1 MLAWQKCVYQMQ
13 YATSAP
19 SFINLCDRGASIRA
33 VPIELSNDQRPST
46 NNDAVNGVSYT
57 VADIIVQPGY
67 EHLKKY
73 STQQRQSITQ
83 PSEIPQH
90 TESNLGQSH
99 QSQQEEQEYTD
110 PGYHLELHPVYSDSY
125 HIPAEALSPIYSH
138 VALPPMS
145 KPAYRRLLPNYGVAG
160 IPVIPHHYQYPLPV
174 HNRYRRSDPS
184 DEPDAARKD
193 KHDEDDV
200 ATKPSLDDSLSVVDL
215 QNQDKK
221 RVSTRQSVTLLGLNP
236 SNMYP
241 VQQQYRS
248 AELNPTYD
256 SNQKPAGSQQTPSQ
270 TNARETQQ
278 QQAATFVQA
287 TAPRTNNENLHHAL
301 LLQQP
306 APQQFRITDLR
317 NYPDVGPVSPSLQS
331 SRVETMNGHS
341 EPRTF
346 TPLKREGADAHGEI
360 VGTKLGNIYKIKVHQ
375 HMHQHGKLNN
385 APRPFENQITAD
397 TETPQQTVQIF
408 NKPTDNHV
416 ANSLQNIQYVVPQ
429 TYTVPNSLGSNVDN
443 YVWPYPYSSLSSPIR
458 ICFENNDTQPIV
470 YQLA

>member
-1 MLAWQKCVYQMQ
+1 MINDEIPTMTQLTVCLLAI
-13 YATSAP
+13 
-19 SFINLCDRGASIRA
+19 FL
-33 VPIELSNDQRPST
+33 
-46 NNDAVNGVSYT
+46 VSYT

-67 EHLKKY
+67 EHSKKY

-90 TESNLGQSH
+90 SEYTNIESNPH
-99 QSQQEEQEYTD
+99 QSQEEQQGYTD
-110 PGYHLELHPVYSDSY
+110 PGYHLELHPVYSDAY
-125 HIPAEALSPIYSH
+125 HIPAEALPPIYPN

-145 KPAYRRLLPNYGVAG
+145 KSAYRRLLSNYGAAG
-160 IPVIPHHYQYPLPV
+160 VPVIPHHYEYPLPV

-184 DEPDAARKD
+184 DEPDATRKD
-193 KHDEDDV
+193 NHDEDDV
-200 ATKPSLDDSLSVVDL
+200 ATKSSLDDSLSVVDL

-221 RVSTRQSVTLLGLNP
+221 RVNTRQSVTLLGLNP

-270 TNARETQQ
+270 INARETQQ

-306 APQQFRITDLR
+306 AHQQFRVSDLR
-317 NYPDVGPVSPSLQS
+317 NYPDVRPVSPSLQS
-331 SRVETMNGHS
+331 SRIETMKGHS
-341 EPRTF
+341 EPQTF
-346 TPLKREGADAHGEI
+346 TPPKREEASGQDEI

-375 HMHQHGKLNN
+375 HMHRHGKLNGL
-385 APRPFENQITAD
+385 RPLENPIIAD
-397 TETPQQTVQIF
+397 TETPTQQVVKIYD
-408 NKPTDNHV
+408 KPIDNQA
-416 ANSLQNIQYVVPQ
+416 ANYLQNVQYNVIPQ
-429 TYTVPNSLGSNVDN
+429 TYPVSNSLGSNVDN
-443 YVWPYPYSSLSSPIR
+443 YVWPYPCSSLSSPIR
-458 ICFENNDTQPIV
+458 ICFESNDAQPIM